1 MSLVTKKKWYLDYLL
16 IIVGTG
22 LMALAINSVFDA
34 SGLVTGGFSGIA
46 ILVKRW
52 TGGIVDGGIPLW
64 LTNITLNIPLFLLGC
79 KIRGFSFVKKA
90 LIGEISLSTWL
101 ALQPVWNIAGD
112 DLLLAAVY
120 GGVIQGI
127 GIGMVFLGQGTTGGT
142 DMMAA
147 LIQKYLRHYS
157 IAQIMQ
163 FIDGAIVLVGMYV
176 FGVQKA
182 LYAII
187 AVYLVTKVSDSMIEG
202 LKFSKQAYIITSKPD
217 EISRE
222 IMDKLD
228 RGVTGIHGK
237 GMYSGQDKL
246 LLYCVVG
253 RKEIVALKELVDHI
267 DPAAFVIVS
276 DVREVHGEGFIE
288 RK

>member
-1 MSLVTKKKWYLDYLL
+1 MSLAAKKKWYLDYLL

-127 GIGMVFLGQGTTGGT
+127 GIGLVFLGRGTTGGT

-147 LIQKYLRHYS
+147 LLQRKLRHYS

-267 DPAAFVIVS
+267 DPDAFVIVS

>member
-1 MSLVTKKKWYLDYLL
+1 MFQNNKKAAFLELPDDHCGYSPYGNCHKQCFRYVRYGNRRLFRYCDP
-16 IIVGTG
+16 G
-22 LMALAINSVFDA
+22 
-34 SGLVTGGFSGIA
+34 
-46 ILVKRW
+46 KR
-52 TGGIVDGGIPLW
+52 VDGGSRAGRHPTVDHKLKSEYPAVSDRNEAQWIPVCEKGTGGRNLPV
-64 LTNITLNIPLFLLGC
+64 ILLAVLPA
-79 KIRGFSFVKKA
+79 FD
-90 LIGEISLSTWL
+90 
-101 ALQPVWNIAGD
+101 IAGN

-127 GIGMVFLGQGTTGGT
+127 GIGLVFLGRGTTGGT

-147 LIQKYLRHYS
+147 LLQRKLRHYS

-187 AVYLVTKVSDSMIEG
+187 AVYLVTKVSDSLIEG

-228 RGVTGIHGK
+228 RGVTGVHGK

-267 DPAAFVIVS
+267 DPDAFVIVS